1 MGYKAKNKQ
10 AAPQPIPGSD
20 LYKDPR
26 NKPKKAKG
34 KPPAPSNKVSFSN
47 RTKRKAD
54 EDEPVQVEAAPKKQK
69 TKLVSNGNGTPRV
82 AKGKGKAEENFDT
95 DEEDNDILQPGSLSE
110 SEDEKPV
117 TKKLKGKKGGKKADK
132 ELDFDGPSRALT
144 FSDDDEPDLNDE
156 SAFANDNE
164 EAPAV
169 LHNFDLD
176 DAPQGEDYDIM
187 GDADDDDE
195 EDDED
200 FKFGESEDEDD
211 EFDVPENDSAFDT
224 EEEDEED
231 VDMEAPKAK
240 NGKKAAEDADLPPPH
255 LRPNRKVG
263 EAGSDD
269 DEDEEDDGIITNMDG
284 DYDEEYSLPAV
295 AAGAGDDEE
304 GQQEILGTTSFGDLD
319 KRMRWLATIL
329 GAKAEE
335 GPFRGLQGYS
345 RSDHLTQLQHDIA
358 NYFGYNTFLVGKLM
372 QLFSPPEALAF
383 FEANETPRPVTI
395 RTNTLR
401 TRRRDLAQ
409 ALINRGVNLEPIGKW
424 SKVGL
429 QVFESPVPVGAT
441 PEYMAGQYML
451 QAASSFLPVMA
462 LAPQPNERVL
472 DMASAPGGKTTYI
485 SALLQ
490 NTGVVFANE
499 LNKARTKSL
508 TANIHRM
515 GCKNVVICSYDGRE
529 FPKVM
534 GGFDRVLL
542 DAPCSGTGVISKDP
556 SVKVNKSERD
566 FQLLAHLQKQ
576 LLLCALDSCDPS
588 SSTGGYVVYSTCSV
602 TVDED
607 ESVVDYALRKRP
619 NVKLVDTGLEFGVEG
634 FKSFGGKQFH
644 SSLNL
649 TRRFYPH
656 KHNMDGFYVA
666 KFKVNKKTK
675 AQKAPSG
682 GPSNEVEME
691 LDSSIVEE
699 KVVVPGQ
706 QNAKF
711 SNEEDEALIRDS
723 KRQALKAK
731 GIKLSTDSPAVKSSS
746 KKPSTDSPTVPKKT
760 PKEKSR
766 PRPAPVATKKEK
778 AAAAAATLPTKK
790 VSKTTAA

>member
-1 MGYKAKNKQ
+1 MHAKRL
-10 AAPQPIPGSD
+10 AYSCVIDAGS
-20 LYKDPR
+20 
-26 NKPKKAKG
+26 
-34 KPPAPSNKVSFSN
+34 VS
-47 RTKRKAD
+47 
-54 EDEPVQVEAAPKKQK
+54 
-69 TKLVSNGNGTPRV
+69 
-82 AKGKGKAEENFDT
+82 
-95 DEEDNDILQPGSLSE
+95 LQ
-110 SEDEKPV
+110 
-117 TKKLKGKKGGKKADK
+117 
-132 ELDFDGPSRALT
+132 
-144 FSDDDEPDLNDE
+144 
-156 SAFANDNE
+156 FANDNE

-224 EEEDEED
+224 EEDEED

-240 NGKKAAEDADLPPPH
+240 NGKKTAEDADLPPPH

-556 SVKVNKSERD
+556 SVKVNKVR
-566 FQLLAHLQKQ
+566 
-576 LLLCALDSCDPS
+576 
-588 SSTGGYVVYSTCSV
+588 
-602 TVDED
+602 
-607 ESVVDYALRKRP
+607 
-619 NVKLVDTGLEFGVEG
+619 
-634 FKSFGGKQFH
+634 
-644 SSLNL
+644 
-649 TRRFYPH
+649 
-656 KHNMDGFYVA
+656 
-666 KFKVNKKTK
+666 
-675 AQKAPSG
+675 
-682 GPSNEVEME
+682 
-691 LDSSIVEE
+691 
-699 KVVVPGQ
+699 
-706 QNAKF
+706 
-711 SNEEDEALIRDS
+711 
-723 KRQALKAK
+723 
-731 GIKLSTDSPAVKSSS
+731 
-746 KKPSTDSPTVPKKT
+746 
-760 PKEKSR
+760 
-766 PRPAPVATKKEK
+766 
-778 AAAAAATLPTKK
+778 
-790 VSKTTAA
+790 